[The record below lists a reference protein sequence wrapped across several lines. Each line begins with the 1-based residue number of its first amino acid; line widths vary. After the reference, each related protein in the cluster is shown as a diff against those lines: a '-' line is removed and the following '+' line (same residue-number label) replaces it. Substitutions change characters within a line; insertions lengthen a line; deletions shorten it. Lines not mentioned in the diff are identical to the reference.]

1 VAFTFYALRFF
12 LEEKMTIQEKLYFV
26 RQLQRS
32 FTSIGALIPTSRY
45 AARMMAS
52 EYARRAGPRTIL
64 EVGPGTGSITAEI
77 VRAMRPGDRLTLV
90 ELNEEF
96 VAYLRERLAR
106 EPLFQR
112 VRDQVTLLHMDVTLL
127 DRSER
132 FDYIISAVPFNNL
145 PPDLVE
151 SIFACYRE
159 VLKPDGVLTYIE
171 YAYLRV
177 LKQQLL
183 AGADREQF
191 GAVNS
196 ILDSYIERYQFRR
209 DFEPR
214 NVPPAWARHLRFHE
228 PPAAAALE
236 LAPLEQHR
244 RIALGARAGIST
256 EALPWLLGMLL
267 ARPLRRLGAMR
278 WLAVAALAA
287 FFRDPP
293 RRVVADP
300 DAVLAACDGRVLAV
314 EQLRDERLGDR
325 DWLRIAVFLSLA
337 DVHINRSPVAGKVIR
352 TIHEGGG
359 FAAADSADAE
369 HNNALFMEIEGIH
382 GPCVVAQRS
391 GLVARRIVNW
401 TGPGELLAQGDR
413 YGLIRFGSRTDVYLP
428 AERFEAT
435 VSSGERVR
443 GGETVIARV
452 K

>member
-1 VAFTFYALRFF
+1 
-12 LEEKMTIQEKLYFV
+12 MTIQEKLYFV
-26 RQLQRS
+26 RQLQTS

-45 AARMMAS
+45 AARMMGS
-52 EYARRAGPRTIL
+52 EFARRAGPRNIL

-77 VRAMRPGDRLTLV
+77 IRAMRPGDRLTLV

-96 VAYLRERLAR
+96 VAYLRERLVR
-106 EPLFQR
+106 EPDFQR
-112 VRDQVTLLHMDVTLL
+112 VRDQVTILHMDVTQL

-145 PPDLVE
+145 PPELVE

-171 YAYLRV
+171 YAYLRA
-177 LKQQLL
+177 LKQELL
-183 AGADREQF
+183 SGAEREQF
-191 GAVNS
+191 GAVNR
-196 ILDSYIERYQFRR
+196 ILDEYIERYQFRR

-214 NVPPAWARHLRFHE
+214 NVPPAWARHLRFHQ
-228 PPAAAALE
+228 PAAEDALE
-236 LAPLEQHR
+236 LAPIEHHHR
-244 RIALGARAGIST
+244 AALGPRAGIST
-256 EALPWLLGMLL
+256 EALPWLFGLLL
-267 ARPLRRLGAMR
+267 AWPRRFGALR
-278 WLAVAALAA
+278 WLFAAAIAA
-287 FFRDPP
+287 FFRDPA

-300 DAVLAACDGRVLAV
+300 DAALAACDGRVLAV
-314 EQLRDERLGDR
+314 ERLRDERFGDR
-325 DWLRIAVFLSLA
+325 EWLRIAVFLSLL
-337 DVHINRSPVAGKVIR
+337 DVHINRSPVAGKVVR
-352 TIHEGGG
+352 TIREDGG

-369 HNNALFMEIEGIH
+369 HNTALYMEIEGVH

-401 TGPGELLAQGDR
+401 AAAGELLAQGDR

-428 AERFEAT
+428 AERFEAS
-435 VSSGERVR
+435 VGVGERVR

>member
-1 VAFTFYALRFF
+1 LRFTVYV
-12 LEEKMTIQEKLYFV
+12 LGVEEKMTIQEKLYFV
-26 RQLQRS
+26 RQLQTS

-52 EYARRAGPRTIL
+52 EFARRAGPRNVL

-77 VRAMRPGDRLTLV
+77 IRAMRPGDRLTLV

-96 VAYLRERLAR
+96 VAYLRERLER
-106 EPLFQR
+106 QPDFQR
-112 VRDQVTLLHMDVTLL
+112 VRDQVTILHMDVTQL

-145 PPDLVE
+145 PPELVE

-171 YAYLRV
+171 YAYLRA
-177 LKQQLL
+177 LKQELL
-183 AGADREQF
+183 SGAEREQF
-191 GAVNS
+191 GAVNR
-196 ILDSYIERYQFRR
+196 ILDGYTERYQFRR

-228 PPAAAALE
+228 PPAETALE
-236 LAPLEQHR
+236 LAPIEHHR
-244 RIALGARAGIST
+244 RITLGARAGVST
-256 EALPWLLGMLL
+256 EALPWLFGLLL
-267 ARPLRRLGAMR
+267 AWPLRRLSALR
-278 WLAVAALAA
+278 WLAAAAIAA

-293 RRVVADP
+293 RHIVADL
-300 DAVLAACDGRVLAV
+300 DAALAACDGRVLAV
-314 EQLRDERLGDR
+314 ELLRDERFGDR
-325 DWLRIAVFLSLA
+325 EWLRIAVFLSLF
-337 DVHINRSPVAGKVIR
+337 DVHINRSPVAGKVVR
-352 TIHEGGG
+352 TIREDGG

-369 HNNALFMEIEGIH
+369 HNTALYMEIEGVH

-401 TGPGELLAQGDR
+401 AAPGALLAQGDR
-413 YGLIRFGSRTDVYLP
+413 YGLIRFGSRTDVYLL
-428 AERFEAT
+428 AEHFEASIS
-435 VSSGERVR
+435 VGERVR
-443 GGETVIARV
+443 GGETVIARM